1 MEPAPDNSILLDHC
15 PNNNYENGYPI
26 CIITHEEIKNLNDVI
41 KINGKCYNKKAFN
54 NYLAVTEL
62 NIINSVRDE
71 KFNNINEA
79 ITQSFTSISDKDDH
93 VKIWDPQ
100 RKVIGGEDLQ
110 YFFFNPVVVGG
121 KSKKNFRKAFT
132 KKKKKNKNKNK
143 KTSFQSRK
151 KRNNK
156 YK

>member
-1 MEPAPDNSILLDHC
+1 MEPAPDNPILLDC

-26 CIITHEEIKNLNDVI
+26 CIITHEEIDNPEDVI

-62 NIINSVRDE
+62 NRINSVRVE

-79 ITQSFTSISDKDDH
+79 ITQSFTSISKTTSGDKNDH
-93 VKIWDPQ
+93 LKIWDPQ
-100 RKVIGGEDLQ
+100 RRVIEGEDLQ

-121 KSKKNFRKAFT
+121 KSKKKFRKAFT
-132 KKKKKNKNKNK
+132 KKKKKKKKK

-151 KRNNK
+151 KK
-156 YK
+156 K